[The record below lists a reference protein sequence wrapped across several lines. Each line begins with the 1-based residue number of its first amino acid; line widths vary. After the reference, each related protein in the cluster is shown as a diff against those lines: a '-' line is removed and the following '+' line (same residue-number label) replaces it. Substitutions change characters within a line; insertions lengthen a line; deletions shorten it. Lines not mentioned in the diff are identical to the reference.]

1 MVSKVTLPDHGLEFE
16 GLEFEGLETRAHN
29 VRVVDKVR
37 YNPNHPIL
45 TISSSYMTELMDAL
59 PQKYQF
65 RVQTNY
71 STLTY

>member
-1 MVSKVTLPDHGLEFE
+1 MRAKFE
-16 GLEFEGLETRAHN
+16 GLEARAHN

-59 PQKYQF
+59 PQSINSSPNQLF
-65 RVQTNY
+65 H
-71 STLTY
+71 LTY